1 MIDVM
6 NDIQF
11 NTKHYL
17 KLLEQD
23 PNHRYRSW
31 EHCYNFFKNEDLFQG
46 DSETGNRAC
55 LNLGFYLASRG
66 MYSGL
71 NGLLW
76 KDYTAYSRL
85 VEILMDPAYSN
96 LWGVGI
102 NQLEYNHS
110 LIDHIFE
117 LSDKLSRAI
126 NAITYQKEADGETER
141 INPTDALVTKIMFAT
156 MGCVPSYDTQFKK
169 GCKEANVEVSH
180 SFDRS
185 SYHAI
190 IAFYGEHKTVFQHAS
205 LQISNSRGMEYP
217 DMKVIDLYFRNH
229 AGGRDQ

>member
-23 PNHRYRSW
+23 PHHRYRSW
-31 EHCYNFFKNEDLFQG
+31 EHCYNFFKNEELLSG
-46 DSETGNRAC
+46 DAETGKMAC

-76 KDYTAYSRL
+76 KDYTVYSKI
-85 VEILMDPAYSN
+85 VEILMNPAYSN

-102 NQLEYNHS
+102 TQMEHNHT
-110 LIDHIFE
+110 LIDHIFD
-117 LSDKLSRAI
+117 LNDKLTGAI
-126 NAITYQKEADGETER
+126 SSITYQKEADGESET
-141 INPTDALVTKIMFAT
+141 INPTDALVTKIMSAT

-169 GCKEANVEVSH
+169 GCNEAEVPINN

-190 IAFYGEHKTVFQHAS
+190 IDFYSEHKTVFQHAS
-205 LQISNSRGMEYP
+205 FQISNSRGMEYP
-217 DMKVIDLYFRNH
+217 DMKVIDLYFRQFTVSS
-229 AGGRDQ
+229 DQ

>member
-17 KLLEQD
+17 KVLEQD

-31 EHCYNFFKNEDLFQG
+31 EHCYNFFKNEELFRG
-46 DSETGNRAC
+46 NVETGRLAC

-76 KDYTAYSRL
+76 KDYTVYSKI
-85 VEILMDPAYSN
+85 VDILMNPAYSN

-102 NQLEYNHS
+102 TQLEHNHS
-110 LIDHIFE
+110 LIDQIFE
-117 LSDKLSRAI
+117 LNDKITKTISS
-126 NAITYQKEADGETER
+126 ITYQKQADGEKDQ

-156 MGCVPSYDTQFKK
+156 MGCVPSYDTRFKK
-169 GCKEANVEVSH
+169 GCSEAEVPISNT
-180 SFDRS
+180 FDKA
-185 SYHAI
+185 SYHSI
-190 IAFYGEHKTVFQHAS
+190 IEFYGENKTVFQHAS
-205 LQISNSRGMEYP
+205 FQISNNRGMEYP

-229 AGGRDQ
+229 AVGRDQ